1 MKTEHKKSTNK
12 RGRIRAMSIAAVA
25 GLVLAGCTDSAAD
38 SEEAPEAAGF
48 EYGASQE
55 EVNEV
60 IADLEPVELTYQASA
75 ASPNSVMAGAA
86 ESYRDYIEER
96 SNGQVTLDII
106 WGQAIADYP
115 EVYDALADG
124 RLDLAFA
131 LPIYSPSDFP
141 SFDAAATA
149 MSGLPNSPLTGEAVY
164 TAVATDIGWQL
175 DGLLEEY
182 EAQGVVPL
190 TPIVSSGGYY
200 SVCADD
206 GVSADDWNGRQIRVA
221 STSHHGVTE
230 ALGASPVSM
239 EYVEVYEA
247 LQRGTVDCSFA
258 QLIPSA
264 EVGLFDVSPHIG
276 YSSDDYSMSSRAP
289 GAELAGSSFDELP
302 LAYQQIIFDASAAR
316 FEGGVPLIANGN
328 AEAVRQAKEAGG
340 TVEQFDEETEQ
351 VVGQTNEQQR
361 EAVMEGGVVGE
372 DIIDQIEASSEK
384 WSAVAEEE
392 DLVDLGDF
400 EDLDEWWD
408 ADEYDFS
415 GMAQQVYEDSALPFR
430 PE

>member
-1 MKTEHKKSTNK
+1 MNYEPKKKLTN
-12 RGRIRAMSIAAVA
+12 RRRFRAISVAAVA
-25 GLVLAGCTDSAAD
+25 ALVLAACGDSSD
-38 SEEAPEAAGF
+38 NSQEDPEVLGF
-48 EYGASQE
+48 EYGAAQD
-55 EVNEV
+55 EVNEI

-75 ASPNSVMAGAA
+75 ASPSSVMAGAA

-96 SNGQVTLDII
+96 SNGQITLDII

-141 SFDAAATA
+141 SFDAVSTA
-149 MSGLPNSPLTGEAVY
+149 MSGLPNSPLMGEAVY
-164 TAVATDIGWQL
+164 TAVSTDIGWQL
-175 DGLLEEY
+175 DSLLEEY

-200 SVCADD
+200 SVCNDD
-206 GVSADDWNGRQIRVA
+206 GVTADDWNGRQIRVA
-221 STSHHGVTE
+221 STSHHGV
-230 ALGASPVSM
+230 AGSLNASPVSM
-239 EYVEVYEA
+239 EYVEVFEA

-264 EVGLFDVSPHIG
+264 EVGLFEVAPHIG
-276 YSSDDYSMSSRAP
+276 YSSDEYSMSSRAP
-289 GAELAGSSFDELP
+289 GAELAGSSFNDLP
-302 LAYQQIIFDASAAR
+302 LAYQQIIFDASMAR
-316 FEGGVPLIANGN
+316 FESGVPLIANGN
-328 AEAVRQAKEAGG
+328 AEAVSQAKAAGG
-340 TVEQFDEETEQ
+340 TIEQFDDETEQ
-351 VVGQTNEQQR
+351 VVGETNQQQR
-361 EAVMEGGVVGE
+361 EAIAEGGAVGD
-372 DIIDQIEASSEK
+372 DIVERIQESSEK
-384 WSAVAEEE
+384 WTAVAEEE
-392 DLVDLGDF
+392 GIVDLGDF

-415 GMAQQVYEDSALPFR
+415 GIAQQVYEESALPFR